1 MTFEL
6 ESHRED
12 ELILYVNK
20 ILMHMDDAMLYYL
33 INYRYSEKLKNF
45 INWLAMLTFFF
56 WVNSRAYVEPI
67 QAHLNEIISYSTL

>member
-56 WVNSRAYVEPI
+56 G
-67 QAHLNEIISYSTL
+67 